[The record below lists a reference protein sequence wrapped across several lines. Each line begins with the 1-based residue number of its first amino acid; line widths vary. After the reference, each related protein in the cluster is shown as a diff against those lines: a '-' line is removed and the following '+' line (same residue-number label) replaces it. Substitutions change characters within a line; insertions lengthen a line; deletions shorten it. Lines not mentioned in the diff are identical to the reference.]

1 MGEFIK
7 TETRLVVAERCGEE
21 WEVTINR
28 HEASLGGKEN
38 TLKLDS
44 GDGSAVATGSL
55 RRI

>member
-1 MGEFIK
+1 M
-7 TETRLVVAERCGEE
+7 
-21 WEVTINR
+21 TINR